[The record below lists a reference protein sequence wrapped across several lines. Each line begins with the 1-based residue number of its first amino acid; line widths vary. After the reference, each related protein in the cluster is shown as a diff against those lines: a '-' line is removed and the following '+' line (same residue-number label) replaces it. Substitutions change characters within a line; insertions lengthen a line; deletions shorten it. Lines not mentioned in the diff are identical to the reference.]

1 MTKEKV
7 NKGGEVLMMAKS
19 IETAPKKSDI
29 NEILAWLKKEKD
41 CNKYGE
47 GFYNNNDII
56 IDSFESGKAI
66 TLKYE
71 NENIGLITWSDY
83 DILVNIDIFVIH
95 PNYRRNGFGEYFYRT
110 VSDYFKAKGFKAI
123 KLFCAPKTSENFWK
137 KMGLVKLYNCGY
149 TEHELT
155 YYDVLVEVA
164 STTDISKS
172 DKIELWNVEPYE
184 ATEKPPQWTW
194 FIDICED
201 KLKLPIIQPCNCN
214 WNLSWSRNGV
224 VIKEEKVKYFT
235 EKDYELFRSNFLYIE
250 ELKN

>member
-1 MTKEKV
+1 M
-7 NKGGEVLMMAKS
+7 NKGGEVLMMEKS

-41 CNKYGE
+41 SNKYGE
-47 GFYNNNDII
+47 GFYNNKNII
-56 IDSFESGKAI
+56 IDSFKIGKTI

-71 NENIGLITWSDY
+71 NENIGLITWSDD

-95 PNYRRNGFGEYFYRT
+95 PDYRRMAFGEYFYRT
-110 VSDYFKAKGFKAI
+110 VSDHFKAKGFKVI

-137 KMGLVKLYNCGY
+137 KMGLVKLYNCGC

-172 DKIELWNVEPYE
+172 DKIELWDVEPYQ
-184 ATEKPPQWTW
+184 ATEKPPLCTW
-194 FIDICED
+194 FIEVCGD
-201 KLKLPIIQPCNCN
+201 KLKFPIIQPCNCN
-214 WNLSWSRNGV
+214 WNLSWSRNNV

-250 ELKN
+250 ELKIQD